1 MSWEAHCVYKAYL
14 ARVRQFARI
23 RVSRID
29 YIGIETFEI
38 VVLTNVLLPGDISM
52 EDFALALAGKGG
64 WLQCFKQL

>member
-1 MSWEAHCVYKAYL
+1 
-14 ARVRQFARI
+14 
-23 RVSRID
+23 VSRIVW
-29 YIGIETFEI
+29 IELETFEI